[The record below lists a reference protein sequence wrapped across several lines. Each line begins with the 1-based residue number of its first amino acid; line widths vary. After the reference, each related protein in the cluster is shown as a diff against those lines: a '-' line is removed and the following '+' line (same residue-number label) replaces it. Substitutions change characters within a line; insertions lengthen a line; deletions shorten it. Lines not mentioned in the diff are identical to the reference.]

1 MMGALMVRGQIAKNS
16 YMTPRSVD
24 ISPEEREQARH
35 ALNTFDRFLEALW
48 RAQQRTERLMNVL
61 SKAPDVQ
68 TEQLFRVRQHLR
80 KFQREVRETY
90 SRLIP
95 QFSNALQTL
104 DPFAKDTE
112 TANIREALLDAMQQ
126 LSEIVESFLEALDD
140 FNAPDQV
147 QRMNVL
153 YQKAQQLT
161 QSIEAVVEGRLH
173 EHFERDVLRRR
184 RVGTLKASIMRRA
197 RLIRM
202 LGA

>member
-1 MMGALMVRGQIAKNS
+1 MACGQIAKNS

-24 ISPEEREQARH
+24 ISSEEREQARR
-35 ALNTFDRFLEALW
+35 ALSTFDRFLEALW

-61 SKAPDVQ
+61 GKVPDVQ
-68 TEQLFRVRQHLR
+68 PEQLFKVRQHLR
-80 KFQREVRETY
+80 KFQCEVRETY
-90 SRLIP
+90 SQLIP

-173 EHFERDVLRRR
+173 EHFEKDVIRRKRIGELR
-184 RVGTLKASIMRRA
+184 VHMIRRA
-197 RLIRM
+197 RLVKM
-202 LGA
+202 LEV

>member
-1 MMGALMVRGQIAKNS
+1 MTSGQIAKNS

-24 ISPEEREQARH
+24 ISSEERDQARH
-35 ALNTFDRFLEALW
+35 ALKTFDHFMEALW

-61 SKAPDVQ
+61 GKVPDVQ
-68 TEQLFRVRQHLR
+68 PEQLFKVRQHLR

-90 SRLIP
+90 SHLIP
-95 QFSNALQTL
+95 QFSAALQTL
-104 DPFAKDTE
+104 DPFSKDTE
-112 TANIREALLDAMQQ
+112 TANIREALLDAVQQ

-153 YQKAQQLT
+153 YQKAKQLT

-173 EHFERDVLRRR
+173 EHFEKDVLRRK
-184 RVGTLKASIMRRA
+184 RVGALKATIMRRA

-202 LGA
+202 LEA